1 MKGRMKNAIAEV
13 SGRIPDGYQLTSQE
27 ILELIGIATISARR
41 PWTSLRAW
49 ESRRLVATSV
59 SGNGAASTNTS
70 PSTAWSLPQP
80 STISACF
87 STKRKP
93 SNTDVHK
100 KGGLLLTTGKPS
112 FIMYTMI
119 ERGAYYDRV
128 YFLSKRRRHGPAL
141 GA

>member
-59 SGNGAASTNTS
+59 SGNGAAYTNTS

-80 STISACF
+80 SIISAYF
-87 STKRKP
+87 LPKRKP

-100 KGGLLLTTGKPS
+100 NGGLLLTTG
-112 FIMYTMI
+112 
-119 ERGAYYDRV
+119 
-128 YFLSKRRRHGPAL
+128 
-141 GA
+141 